1 MKHIDKMNS
10 PFRAEGLEK
19 NRKILQGQWSE
30 DEDRYFNLTYRDIQ
44 SKTSLYRPIWAEQG
58 GLCCYCMR
66 RLSLETPSNFTL
78 EHIVPNK
85 ITNAEWHRDRINYER
100 YPNLQPHNIT
110 VCPKDVPFDKAIP
123 FGMPPF
129 PHFIAYD
136 NLVGSCDGR
145 TLTKEGKD
153 IGQQCCN
160 NYRGK
165 GYIEPLYLR
174 PNVTQDID
182 YDNQGRVIC
191 PEEYVSSLDK
201 NGVNIMS
208 PFLNSVRR
216 FWRKVEESEY
226 SVEDV
231 MNARMDTKL
240 RQDIID
246 DIFVT
251 DTSEDFLAQD
261 YAWDRY
267 SEFDWFYNF
276 YHSKRMK
283 AKP

>member
-19 NRKILQGQWSE
+19 NREILEGQWS
-30 DEDRYFNLTYRDIQ
+30 DEEGRYFNLTYRDIR
-44 SKTSLYRPIWAEQG
+44 SKTTLYKPIWEEQYS
-58 GLCCYCMR
+58 LCCYCMR
-66 RLSLETPSNFTL
+66 RLRLEAPSNFTL
-78 EHIVPNK
+78 EHIIPNK
-85 ITNAEWHRDRINYER
+85 ITEAEWTRDRAKYER
-100 YPNLQPHNIT
+100 YPNLQPQNIT
-110 VCPKDVPFDKAIP
+110 ICPRNAQLDKTVP

-145 TLTKEGKD
+145 TLTKEGKE

-160 NYRGK
+160 NYRGN

-174 PNVTQDID
+174 PNVTDEID

-191 PEEYVSSLDK
+191 AEEYVISLDK

-216 FWRKVEESEY
+216 FWRMIEESEY

-231 MNARMDTKL
+231 MKAKEDTEL

-246 DIFVT
+246 DLFVA
-251 DTSEDFLAQD
+251 DTSEAFLAEG
-261 YAWDRY
+261 YAWERY
-267 SEFDWFYNF
+267 AEFDWFYEF
-276 YHSKRMK
+276 YRTKRIRQD
-283 AKP
+283 

>member
-1 MKHIDKMNS
+1 MKYIDKINS
-10 PFRAEGLEK
+10 TFRSEGLEK
-19 NRKILQGQWSE
+19 NREILKDQWNE
-30 DEDRYFNLTYRDIQ
+30 DESRYFNLTYRDIQ
-44 SKTSLYRPIWAEQG
+44 SKTSLYKPIWAEQD

-66 RLSLETPSNFTL
+66 RLRLEIPSNFTL

-85 ITNAEWHRDRINYER
+85 ITAAKWNEDRVKYER
-100 YPNLQPHNIT
+100 YPNLQPQNIT
-110 VCPKDVPFDKAIP
+110 VCPKDAHLDKTVA

-145 TLTKEGKD
+145 TLTKEGKE

-160 NYRGK
+160 NYRGNR
-165 GYIEPLYLR
+165 YIEPLYLR
-174 PNVTQDID
+174 PNVADEID

-191 PEEYVSSLDK
+191 AEEFVASLDK

-208 PFLNSVRR
+208 PFLNNVRR
-216 FWRKVEESEY
+216 FWRMIEESEY

-231 MNARMDTKL
+231 MNAKVNTDL
-240 RQDIID
+240 RQNIID
-246 DIFVT
+246 DLFVA
-251 DTSEDFLAQD
+251 DTSEMHLIEG

-267 SEFDWFYNF
+267 AEFDWFYEF
-276 YHSKRMK
+276 YHAKRMIK
-283 AKP
+283 D

>member
-1 MKHIDKMNS
+1 MKHIDKINS

-19 NRKILQGQWSE
+19 NREILKGQWSE
-30 DEDRYFNLTYRDIQ
+30 DEGRYFNLNYKDIQ
-44 SKTSLYRPIWAEQG
+44 SKTSLYGPICKEQE

-66 RLSLETPSNFTL
+66 RLRLEIHSNFTL

-85 ITNAEWHRDRINYER
+85 ITEVEWERDKAKYEQ
-100 YPNLQPHNIT
+100 YHNLQPQNIT
-110 VCPKDVPFDKAIP
+110 VCPKDAPHDRTVA

-145 TLTKEGKD
+145 TLTKEGKE

-160 NYRGK
+160 NYRGNV
-165 GYIEPLYLR
+165 YIEPLYLR
-174 PNVTQDID
+174 TDVAEEID

-191 PEEYVSSLDK
+191 AEEYVASLDK

-216 FWRKVEESEY
+216 FWRMIEESEY
-226 SVEDV
+226 SVEDI
-231 MNARMDTKL
+231 MNAKEDAGL
-240 RQDIID
+240 RQNIID
-246 DIFVT
+246 DIFVA
-251 DTSEDFLAQD
+251 DTSEAFLAED

-267 SEFDWFYNF
+267 AEFDWFYEF
-276 YHSKRMK
+276 YRAKRMTQD
-283 AKP
+283 

>member
-1 MKHIDKMNS
+1 MKHIDKINS
-10 PFRAEGLEK
+10 PFRAEGLK
-19 NRKILQGQWSE
+19 YNREILKGQWSV
-30 DEDRYFNLTYRDIQ
+30 DEGRYFNLNYKDIP
-44 SKTSLYRPIWAEQG
+44 SKTSLYGPIFAEQE

-66 RLSLETPSNFTL
+66 RLRLEIPSNFTL

-85 ITNAEWHRDRINYER
+85 ITGVEWERDKAKYKQ
-100 YPNLQPHNIT
+100 YHNLQPQNIT
-110 VCPKDVPFDKAIP
+110 VCPKDAPLDRTVA

-145 TLTKEGKD
+145 TLTKEGKE

-160 NYRGK
+160 NYRGNV
-165 GYIEPLYLR
+165 YIEPLYLR
-174 PNVTQDID
+174 TGVAEEID

-191 PEEYVSSLDK
+191 AEEYVASLDK

-216 FWRKVEESEY
+216 FWRMIEESEY

-231 MNARMDTKL
+231 MNAKEDAGL
-240 RQDIID
+240 RQNIID
-246 DIFVT
+246 DIFVA
-251 DTSEDFLAQD
+251 DTSEAFLAED

-267 SEFDWFYNF
+267 AEFDWFYEF
-276 YHSKRMK
+276 YHAKRMTQD
-283 AKP
+283 